1 MPMCSSQLGKMSHP
15 FTSKRAEDDSPI
27 SDILLAPL
35 NELQTLAHTL
45 FLSLSPPQ
53 SKPPPPPPLSAF
65 IDCDKALA
73 AAINKA
79 HVHQV
84 KQRRIDALETEI
96 LQLETQWRSICIEL
110 ARGKAELEEIIEGGD
125 IRIKAIDEARKG
137 TFLLSCFCN
146 VASMA
151 FSSVNTIP

>member
-1 MPMCSSQLGKMSHP
+1 MNGEQGNCLDIYLLPNKHLMSYP
-15 FTSKRAEDDSPI
+15 FTQSKDDTPI

-35 NELQTLAHTL
+35 NELQALAHTL

-84 KQRRIDALETEI
+84 KQRKIDVLETEI
-96 LQLETQWRSICIEL
+96 LQLEAQWRSICTQL
-110 ARGKAELEEIIEGGD
+110 ASGKAELEEIIEEGD
-125 IRIKAIDEARKG
+125 IRIKAIDEATKG
-137 TFLLSCFCN
+137 TSLLSWLN
-146 VASMA
+146 
-151 FSSVNTIP
+151 IPLI